1 MLPFRIPLILILLFP
16 IAEIFAFVEIG
27 SRIGGWQTVLWVIG
41 TAIVGV
47 MMLQL
52 HGIATIRRVQASLMR
67 GEFPAR
73 AMLDGALLFLS
84 AILLIIP
91 GFISDGLAILL
102 MLPPVRWL
110 LARMIMRRA
119 VPFPPGHDPH
129 FRRSDTIEGEYQRED
144 EREEKNYLDRK

>member
-41 TAIVGV
+41 AGIVGV
-47 MMLQL
+47 LMLQL

-119 VPFPPGHDPH
+119 VPFPQGHEPH

>member
-1 MLPFRIPLILILLFP
+1 
-16 IAEIFAFVEIG
+16 
-27 SRIGGWQTVLWVIG
+27 
-41 TAIVGV
+41 
-47 MMLQL
+47 MLQL

-110 LARMIMRRA
+110 LARMVMRRA
-119 VPFPPGHDPH
+119 VPFPQGHDPQ